1 MRPFSVVED
10 RGFRALMKTGRPEYY
25 LPSRSTVSRDV
36 KEVFEKVRER
46 IAKMLQVC
54 ENLAIYYNVILTV
67 FEQDHDGMLSFG
79 TDAWTSPNSKAYIA
93 VTVHLEQNGVPL
105 CMLLDLVEVAKSHS
119 GLNLAT
125 AFSSILEDFG
135 ISDKVNS

>member
-10 RGFRALMKTGRPEYY
+10 RGFHALMKTGRPEYY

-67 FEQDHDGMLSFG
+67 FEQDHDSMLSFR